1 MELSGGL
8 RVPARSREAV
18 MAAAWGWELDLGEWD
33 ACKCE

>member
-18 MAAAWGWELDLGEWD
+18 MAAAWGWKFHINEVGR
-33 ACKCE
+33 